1 MSFSAARESKQVRQI
16 CQSCRDRK
24 ARFQYRGIVKADRD
38 HRALLPECYRSEANR
53 QRAQRL
59 VPSVVE
65 GLAAVPSALPL
76 RSPFFPDAR
85 QLTDA
90 EIAHRRQ
97 MLAYLQRSRAN
108 G

>member
-1 MSFSAARESKQVRQI
+1 MSFSAARESKQDRQI
-16 CQSCRDRK
+16 CQSCRNRK

-38 HRALLPECYRSEANR
+38 HVLCFACYRSEVNR
-53 QRAQRL
+53 QRAQR
-59 VPSVVE
+59 
-65 GLAAVPSALPL
+65 LAAVPSALPL

-85 QLTDA
+85 QLTGA

-97 MLAYLQRSRAN
+97 MLACLQQSRAN